1 MRKRWIWCDKRNEL
15 VPAEEFYRPVRVH
28 HVIGD
33 SQEFRVPGSN
43 VIVSGKRARREFMKR
58 NGLEEVGNDKK
69 GLEEECAKA
78 RRYQDESET
87 RTLKAKLTEVLRDR
101 EFFRGR

>member
-1 MRKRWIWCDKRNEL
+1 MRRRYIWCDKRREL
-15 VPAEEFYRPVRVH
+15 VPAEEFHRARTHY
-28 HVIGD
+28 VIGD
-33 SQEFRVPGSN
+33 SQEFRVPGSD

-69 GLEEECAKA
+69 GLQDECAKA
-78 RRYQDESET
+78 RRYQDEAET
-87 RTLKAKLTEVLRDR
+87 RVLKSQLTEVLRAR